1 MEKAVAEADKE
12 DVQRWTTKR
21 KATLVLSIFKGET
34 SIQEAARQG
43 GLKQMLV
50 AFADRGDAREQ
61 YHAVFGCLIVSSFRV
76 LEGIPDE
83 RRRAVPAIRRASL
96 S

>member
-61 YHAVFGCLIVSSFRV
+61 YQGKIALALEWLPDGLAVKR
-76 LEGIPDE
+76 EHM
-83 RRRAVPAIRRASL
+83 
-96 S
+96 

>member
-1 MEKAVAEADKE
+1 VEKAVAETDKE
-12 DVQRWTTKR
+12 DVLRWTTKR
-21 KATLVLSIFKGET
+21 KATIVLSMIKGET

-43 GLKQMLV
+43 GLKQMVV
-50 AFADRGDAREQ
+50 AFADRGDAREY

-83 RRRAVPAIRRASL
+83 RRRAVHAIQLASL